1 MSAPQAPVMRVM
13 TWNIH
18 GGVGTDGKFDLARI
32 VDAIARHAPDVVA
45 LQEVDSRRRPA
56 GGPSPFTFLREAIGH
71 HGIEAKSITTTD
83 GDYGQMVIS
92 RWPLLAIQIHD
103 ITVAERE
110 PRRAIQT
117 DVTAPHGTLRLIAS
131 HFGLKLSERRSQARR
146 LVEIARSHPSAT
158 VMLGDFNDWL
168 WPSSL
173 RAALERELP
182 AHTRHATFPSRWP
195 VLSLDRVYCWP
206 ARALLRSFVDRNA
219 RRASD
224 HLVLIADIA
233 LAPTPNPIAP
243 PTVGELQ
250 PIRPHRMIEQEPSE
264 QTSDR

>member
-1 MSAPQAPVMRVM
+1 VSATPPAVIRVM

-18 GGVGTDGKFDLARI
+18 GGIGADGKFDLARI
-32 VDAIARHAPDVVA
+32 VAAIARHEPDVVA

-92 RWPLLAIQIHD
+92 RWPLLAVKIHD

-117 DVTAPHGTLRLIAS
+117 DVSAPHGSLRLIAS
-131 HFGLKLSERRSQARR
+131 HFGLKLSERRTQARR
-146 LVEIARSHPSAT
+146 LVEIARPHPSTT

-168 WPSSL
+168 WPSSM

-182 AHTRHATFPSRWP
+182 AHTRHPTFPSRCP

-206 ARALLRSFVDRNA
+206 ARALLRSFVDRDA

-224 HLVLIADIA
+224 HLAVVADIA
-233 LAPTPNPIAP
+233 LTPIAAA
-243 PTVGELQ
+243 TVRANMPVAAEIAQSGSNSSL
-250 PIRPHRMIEQEPSE
+250 
-264 QTSDR
+264 

>member
-1 MSAPQAPVMRVM
+1 MNAPQAPVMRVM

-18 GGVGTDGKFDLARI
+18 GGIGTDGKFDLARI
-32 VDAIARHAPDVVA
+32 VAAISRHAPDVVA

-92 RWPLLAIQIHD
+92 RWPLLDVKVHD
-103 ITVAERE
+103 ITVAQRE

-117 DVTAPHGTLRLIAS
+117 DVNGPHGTLRLIAS

-146 LVEIARSHPSAT
+146 LIEIARAHPHAT

-168 WPSSL
+168 WPSRL

-182 AHTRHATFPSRWP
+182 AHTRHHTFPSRWP

-206 ARALLRSFVDRNA
+206 ARALLRSFVDREA
-219 RRASD
+219 RHASD
-224 HLVLIADIA
+224 HLALVADIA
-233 LAPTPNPIAP
+233 LPVAPRERSEY
-243 PTVGELQ
+243 VRQELAVDQ
-250 PIRPHRMIEQEPSE
+250 SG
-264 QTSDR
+264 SNSSL

>member
-1 MSAPQAPVMRVM
+1 LSATSDAVIRVM

-18 GGVGTDGKFDLARI
+18 GGVGMDGKFDLARI
-32 VDAIARHAPDVVA
+32 VKSIARHAPDVVA
-45 LQEVDSRRRPA
+45 LQEVDSRRCPP

-71 HGIEAKSITTTD
+71 HGIEAKSITTVD

-92 RWPLLAIQIHD
+92 RWPLLAVEIHD

-117 DVTAPHGTLRLIAS
+117 DVTAPSGTMRVIAS
-131 HFGLKLSERRSQARR
+131 HFGLKRSERRSQARR
-146 LVEIARSHPSAT
+146 LVEMARHHPSTT

-168 WPSSL
+168 WPNSM

-195 VLSLDRVYCWP
+195 LLSLDRVYCWP
-206 ARALLRSFVDRNA
+206 AGALLRSFVDRNSWL
-219 RRASD
+219 ASD
-224 HLVLIADIA
+224 HLALVADVA
-233 LAPTPNPIAP
+233 LGQSSVRAF
-243 PTVGELQ
+243 
-250 PIRPHRMIEQEPSE
+250 S
-264 QTSDR
+264 S